1 MAVEKKIE
9 KKLDKAL
16 DASVDFAVTVKST
29 ETDPYHETNDEWQCS
44 SKKAAELAK
53 RGWVK
58 IVKDEKQTAKDNE
71 E

>member
-29 ETDPYHETNDEWQCS
+29 ETDPYHETGVEWLCS
-44 SKKAAELAK
+44 SKKATELVK
-53 RGWVK
+53 RDWVK
-58 IVKDEKQTAKDNE
+58 IVKNEKQTAKENE

>member
-1 MAVEKKIE
+1 MGVEKKTE
-9 KKLDKAL
+9 KKLNQAL

-29 ETDPYHETNDEWQCS
+29 ETDPYHETDDEWQCS
-44 SKKAAELAK
+44 SKKANELAK